1 MNHKKNKKPQ
11 LDLSKLRKEDFDGHT
26 DFLKLTPEQRLD
38 WLAAAVQFYYKH
50 GNKPFDKKKA

>member
-1 MNHKKNKKPQ
+1 MNQKKNKKPEF
-11 LDLSKLRKEDFDGHT
+11 DLSKLRKEDFDRHT

-50 GNKPFDKKKA
+50 SDRKLDKDKS